1 MSSTQEPGRIIPVE
15 PEFVRKNGE
24 ISEAED
30 LLLYGN
36 CYTTRS
42 GARLDPRFVET
53 VFSTTGGEP
62 VQVGIR
68 YRPADA
74 PPYVA
79 WLDFDNSTFRHRQAQ
94 HVIMA
99 LTSAEKQVLHLSADL
114 WNAFVKL
121 PKEHP
126 SDVPEFQAA
135 LHELQALIALRVARR
150 VNPEVWR

>member
-1 MSSTQEPGRIIPVE
+1 MSSTREPGRIIPVE
-15 PEFVRKNGE
+15 PEFIRRVGE

-36 CYTTRS
+36 SFTTRS
-42 GARLDPRFVET
+42 GARLDPRSVVAEFDGATGELTFV
-53 VFSTTGGEP
+53 
-62 VQVGIR
+62 R
-68 YRPADA
+68 YRDVEVVWSDTIVFPASE
-74 PPYVA
+74 V
-79 WLDFDNSTFRHRQAQ
+79 NHRKSGSL
-94 HVIMA
+94 IFG
-99 LTSAEKQVLHLSADL
+99 LTTAEREVLRLSADL

-126 SDVPEFQAA
+126 SDIPEFQAA